1 MQKMFGLILVIAS
14 LFVGVYFGFFWAF
27 IGGIVQ
33 IIKEVTSGD
42 FGIMG
47 IGFGVLKVMFATVI
61 GYISFFVTLLMGVA
75 MMQDQHLK
83 ISSLKEGVFIYVM
96 QHKKTALRQ
105 SWDSS
110 FRNHCE
116 ITNQQNLK
124 YLIKSEDSKLL
135 VIHRPNPSITPF
147 SQLSKRLQEKLR

>member
-14 LFVGVYFGFFWAF
+14 LVVGVYFGFFWAF

-75 MMQDQHLK
+75 MMQD
-83 ISSLKEGVFIYVM
+83 
-96 QHKKTALRQ
+96 
-105 SWDSS
+105 
-110 FRNHCE
+110 
-116 ITNQQNLK
+116 
-124 YLIKSEDSKLL
+124 
-135 VIHRPNPSITPF
+135 
-147 SQLSKRLQEKLR
+147 

>member
-14 LFVGVYFGFFWAF
+14 LYVGVYFGFFWAF
-27 IGGIVQ
+27 IGAIVQ

-75 MMQDQHLK
+75 MMQD
-83 ISSLKEGVFIYVM
+83 
-96 QHKKTALRQ
+96 
-105 SWDSS
+105 
-110 FRNHCE
+110 
-116 ITNQQNLK
+116 
-124 YLIKSEDSKLL
+124 
-135 VIHRPNPSITPF
+135 
-147 SQLSKRLQEKLR
+147 